1 MIALPNPNNKMTE
14 SMPDFSTLVENY
26 ANFILD
32 GMDHKTMEQF
42 VFDTLYNTLTTD
54 YETVE
59 DLIDEIRGTY
69 DDDVVNQLIE
79 V

>member
-1 MIALPNPNNKMTE
+1 MTE

-26 ANFILD
+26 ANFIVD
-32 GMDHKTMEQF
+32 GMDQKSLTQF

-59 DLIDEIRGTY
+59 DLIDEIRQAY